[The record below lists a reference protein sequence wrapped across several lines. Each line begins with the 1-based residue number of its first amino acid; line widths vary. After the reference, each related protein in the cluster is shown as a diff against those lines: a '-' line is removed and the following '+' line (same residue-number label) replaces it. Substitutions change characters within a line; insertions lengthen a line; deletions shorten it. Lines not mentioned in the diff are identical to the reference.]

1 VWANQNLAGELY
13 ARPAELGGVMAWNN
27 RIPATS
33 TISFFQLFFQFQLI
47 WVKFRIP
54 AKLGGK
60 LFLRARAL
68 QKQQ

>member
-1 VWANQNLAGELY
+1 
-13 ARPAELGGVMAWNN
+13 MAWNN

-54 AKLGGK
+54 AKLRGNYFCVRVPSRNNSCVVTSME
-60 LFLRARAL
+60 L
-68 QKQQ
+68 